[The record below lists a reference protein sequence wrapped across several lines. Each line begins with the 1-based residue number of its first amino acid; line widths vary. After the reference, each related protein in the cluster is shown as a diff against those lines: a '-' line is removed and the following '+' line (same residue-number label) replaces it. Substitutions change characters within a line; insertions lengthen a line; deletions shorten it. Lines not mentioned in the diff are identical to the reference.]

1 MLKVEDLSL
10 YYGKAE
16 VLHDVNL
23 KVNEGE
29 IVAILGSNGT
39 GKTALLRSI
48 SGLLKPRK
56 GIISFLNERI
66 DRLPPHEIVK
76 RGIALCPE
84 RKKLFPE
91 MTVSENLELGAYLR
105 KDVDGI
111 RKDLK
116 EMLELFPLLDE
127 RKSQEAQT
135 LSGGEQQM
143 LTLARALMSKP
154 KLLMMDEPS
163 LGLAP
168 IMGEKLTKAIRKIRR
183 RGITILLVEQDVC
196 LALNLCDRGYV
207 FRDGTVSME
216 GRRDELVGNRHIKDA
231 YFGIA

>member
-91 MTVSENLELGAYLR
+91 MTVSENLELGAYLC

-111 RKDLK
+111 RKDLR
-116 EMLELFPLLDE
+116 ETLELFPLLQE

-168 IMGEKLTKAIRKIRR
+168 IIREKLMDSIREIRR
-183 RGITILLVEQDVC
+183 RGITILIVEQDVC
-196 LALNLCDRGYV
+196 LALDLCDRAYV
-207 FRDGTVSME
+207 FQEGTVSME
-216 GRRDELVGNRHIKDA
+216 GSRDELAGNPRIKEA
-231 YFGIA
+231 YFGIT